1 MDDIT
6 YTLHGLDVS
15 ATTDPTDA
23 APIWVDA
30 LYWDA
35 EEEGQINYKSLQL
48 EMSICQAK
56 DLVRK
61 LGIAIALAELER
73 E

>member
-15 ATTDPTDA
+15 ATTDPTDTT
-23 APIWVDA
+23 PIWIDA
-30 LYWDA
+30 IYWDA
-35 EEEGQINYKSLQL
+35 KAEGEPNYKSLQL
-48 EMSICQAK
+48 EMNICQAK

>member
-6 YTLHGLDVS
+6 YTLNGLDVS
-15 ATTDPTDA
+15 ATTDPTDT
-23 APIWVDA
+23 APIWIDA
-30 LYWDA
+30 CYWNT
-35 EEEGQINYKSLQL
+35 EEEGQANYKSLQL
-48 EMSICQAK
+48 EMNICQAK